1 MADRYPITLV
11 VLMIAMK
18 VRNLHRDLIELHG
31 RPNKTY
37 SEDGVRQLLTTIL
50 SQNVADV
57 QTARASKELFAAY
70 PDYRAMETADHDELA
85 EVISEV
91 GLMNQKATRIQR
103 SLAAIREETGGEYTL
118 AFLGEMSTDTAQAW
132 LTDIKGVGSKTANVV
147 LNFHFEKPTFAV
159 DTHIERLATRFGLIE
174 QSTTAE
180 QAHEVLNELI
190 PDDIKYSLHVLLITH
205 GKEYCSAQAPNCDN
219 PVCNTYCACE
229 HC

>member
-1 MADRYPITLV
+1 MDIRQ
-11 VLMIAMK
+11 
-18 VRNLHRDLIELHG
+18 LHRDLIELHG
-31 RPNKTY
+31 RPSKTY

-57 QTARASKELFAAY
+57 QTARASEALFAAY
-70 PDYRAMETADHDELA
+70 PDYRAMETADHDEMA

-103 SLAAIREETGGEYTL
+103 SLAAIRAETDGEYTL
-118 AFLGEMSTDTAQAW
+118 AFLDGMDTDEAQAW
-132 LTDIKGVGSKTANVV
+132 LTDIKGVGSKTASVV

-159 DTHIERLATRFGLIE
+159 DTHIERLATRFGLIAE
-174 QSTTAE
+174 STTAE

-205 GKEYCSAQAPNCDN
+205 GKEYCSAQTPDCNN
-219 PVCNTYCACE
+219 PVCESYCDCA

>member
-1 MADRYPITLV
+1 MADRYPITIV
-11 VLMIAMK
+11 VLTIDME

-219 PVCNTYCACE
+219 PVCDTYCACE

>member
-1 MADRYPITLV
+1 MDIRQ
-11 VLMIAMK
+11 
-18 VRNLHRDLIELHG
+18 LHRDLIELHG

-70 PDYRAMETADHDELA
+70 PDYRAMERADHDELA
-85 EVISEV
+85 DVISEV

-118 AFLGEMSTDTAQAW
+118 AFLDEMDTEDAQTW

-174 QSTTAE
+174 ESTTADH
-180 QAHEVLNELI
+180 AHEVLNEI
-190 PDDIKYSLHVLLITH
+190 VPDDIKYSLHVLLITH
-205 GKEYCSAQAPNCDN
+205 GKEYCSAQNPDCDN
-219 PVCNTYCACE
+219 PVCASYCECAAC
-229 HC
+229 

>member
-1 MADRYPITLV
+1 MADRYPVTIV
-11 VLMIAMK
+11 VLTIDME

-219 PVCNTYCACE
+219 PVCDTYCACE

>member
-1 MADRYPITLV
+1 MDIRQ
-11 VLMIAMK
+11 
-18 VRNLHRDLIELHG
+18 LHRDLIELHG

-50 SQNVADV
+50 SQNVTDV
-57 QTARASKELFAAY
+57 QTSRASKELFAAY

-118 AFLGEMSTDTAQAW
+118 AFLDEMDTEAAQTW

-174 QSTTAE
+174 ESTTAD
-180 QAHEVLNELI
+180 QAHEVLNQMI

-205 GKEYCSAQAPNCDN
+205 GKNYCSAQNPRCDN
-219 PVCNTYCACE
+219 PVCERYCECASC
-229 HC
+229 